1 MKKKDPNEDEFNQ
14 DDQDNINEADDSFG
28 LPDLDFNTLDEESEQ
43 ESKEADAESSEEAVE
58 PVTEEDEVVDEAVEE
73 PEADDQQDDGSDDD
87 ITSERDEGADKEDGN
102 EEETDE
108 DTGKK
113 RTYVPPKPESN
124 APKLIAALVITVLV
138 SIGIW
143 YFAFYQPQ
151 AAAAEKAKLEQLR
164 KDEAAKRAA
173 AIEAENERKA
183 AEAASAAA
191 DAEEAEASKT
201 GTFSIITEATGR
213 YYIVIESF
221 VDSDMAA
228 DYGNKLAAEGVG
240 SALLSPQGKR
250 KFHRLTIGDY
260 DSFFDA
266 QEEANKLKSD
276 YGDDLWVLKY

>member
-108 DTGKK
+108 DTGKT

-143 YFAFYQPQ
+143 YFAFYRPQ

-164 KDEAAKRAA
+164 KDEAVKRAA
-173 AIEAENERKA
+173 AIKADEERKA
-183 AEAASAAA
+183 EQAARDAAAIEESEAAES
-191 DAEEAEASKT
+191 
-201 GTFSIITEATGR
+201 GTFSIITEPTGR

-228 DYGNKLAAEGVG
+228 DYGKELAGKG
-240 SALLSPQGKR
+240 MSTALLSPQGKR
-250 KFHRLTIGDY
+250 KFHRLTVGDFG
-260 DSFFDA
+260 SFVEA
-266 QEEANKLKSD
+266 QEDANKLKAEF
-276 YGDDLWVLKY
+276 GDDLWVLKY